1 MYVYFNNNPREK
13 NTGDCVIRAVSK
25 ALGVSW
31 LQAYMDLY
39 VLGMQLGDLA
49 NSDAVWTAYL
59 KSKGFKKR
67 IVPDTCPDCYTVG
80 QFATDHDEGVYV
92 LGTGTHAVTVI
103 SGDVYDAWDS
113 RNETPIFYME
123 REW

>member
-1 MYVYFNNNPREK
+1 MYVYFNNNPKEK

>member
-1 MYVYFNNNPREK
+1 MYVYFNNNPKEK

-67 IVPDTCPDCYTVG
+67 IIPDTCPDCYTVG
-80 QFATDHDEGVYV
+80 QFAADHDEGVYV
-92 LGTGTHAVTVI
+92 LGTGTHAVTVV

>member
-1 MYVYFNNNPREK
+1 MYVYFNNNPKEK

-80 QFATDHDEGVYV
+80 QFAADHDEGVYV

-113 RNETPIFYME
+113 RYETPIFYME

>member
-1 MYVYFNNNPREK
+1 MYVYFNNNPKEK

-25 ALGVSW
+25 ALGISW

-67 IVPDTCPDCYTVG
+67 IIPDTCPDCYTVG
-80 QFATDHDEGVYV
+80 QFAADHDEGVYV
-92 LGTGTHAVTVI
+92 LGTGSHAVTVV

>member
-1 MYVYFNNNPREK
+1 MYVYFNNNPKEK

-80 QFATDHDEGVYV
+80 QFAADHDEGVYV
-92 LGTGTHAVTVI
+92 LGTGTHAVTVV

>member
-1 MYVYFNNNPREK
+1 MYVYFNNNPKEK

-59 KSKGFKKR
+59 KNKGFKKR
-67 IVPDTCPDCYTVG
+67 IIPDTCPDCYTVG
-80 QFATDHDEGVYV
+80 QFAADHDEGVYV
-92 LGTGTHAVTVI
+92 LGTGSHAVTVV